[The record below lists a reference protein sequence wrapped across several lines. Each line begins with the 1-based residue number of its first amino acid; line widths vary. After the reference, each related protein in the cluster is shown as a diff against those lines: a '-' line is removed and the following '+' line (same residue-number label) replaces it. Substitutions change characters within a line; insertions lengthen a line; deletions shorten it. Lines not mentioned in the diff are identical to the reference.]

1 MTGDEKKAEALE
13 WVIRTF
19 TNEAAGN
26 IRATLCFAGF
36 SQDEADEAVDA
47 AAEYMGDWRE
57 RSNLAAAECMREQD
71 MWRQVDEA
79 LANRDA

>member
-1 MTGDEKKAEALE
+1 MTDDEKKAKALE

-36 SQDEADEAVDA
+36 SLDEADEAVDQ
-47 AAEYMGDWRE
+47 AAEYMGNWRE
-57 RSNLAAAECMREQD
+57 RSNACGEEYMREQD
-71 MWRQVDEA
+71 MWRQVEET
-79 LANRDA
+79 LIKRDV

>member
-1 MTGDEKKAEALE
+1 MTGDEKKAKALE

-26 IRATLCFAGF
+26 IRATLYFAGF
-36 SQDEADEAVDA
+36 SMDEADGAVDL
-47 AAEYMGDWRE
+47 AAEYMGNWRE
-57 RSNLAAAECMREQD
+57 RSLSAGEEYMREQD
-71 MWRQVDEA
+71 MWRQVEEA